1 MAEYRHGLHA
11 VFDLKYH
18 VIWCT
23 KDRYKKFKF
32 DNGTWPPTAP
42 TGIVGVDAQVRDKSV
57 RWTCTIVGRS
67 TTGTRPTLGRLDAEI
82 EHLRDEL

>member
-1 MAEYRHGLHA
+1 
-11 VFDLKYH
+11 
-18 VIWCT
+18 
-23 KDRYKKFKF
+23 
-32 DNGTWPPTAP
+32 
-42 TGIVGVDAQVRDKSV
+42 VRDKSV